1 MTIIMQSLKKHAKF
15 KSVKVFTED
24 LNEYQSL
31 EKLVYC

>member
-1 MTIIMQSLKKHAKF
+1 MQSLKRYANF
-15 KSVKVFTED
+15 KSVEAFTED

>member
-1 MTIIMQSLKKHAKF
+1 MIMQSFKKHAKF
-15 KSVKVFTED
+15 ESVKTFTED